1 VSTQDPFGRARATGD
16 RGTEAE
22 RVVVRD
28 RRRIDPVTG
37 EARAQGGDT
46 PSPAPRSARPEP
58 AADPDEVAKLTAELE
73 ERTADLQRLSAE
85 FANYRRR
92 VDRDRQAVV
101 TVAKAQ
107 VVAELLTVLDD
118 IDRAQAHGDL
128 TGAFKLVADKLNDAL
143 THIGLES
150 YGSAGEPFDPAVH
163 EAVQHASSSEVDG
176 PTVSA
181 VLRPGYRL
189 GDRQLR
195 PAMVAVTDRAGV
207 EPADDEPSGGEP
219 AGGELP
225 GDGAAEGAEHYAS
238 ESEPTSDPRAT
249 P

>member
-1 VSTQDPFGRARATGD
+1 VSTQDSFGRSRAAGD

-37 EARAQGGDT
+37 EARAPGGGDR
-46 PSPAPRSARPEP
+46 PSPGPPSPRPG
-58 AADPDEVAKLTAELE
+58 PDQESEEIVKLTAELE
-73 ERTADLQRLSAE
+73 ERTADLQRVSAE
-85 FANYRRR
+85 YANYRRR

-101 TVAKAQ
+101 TAAKAQ
-107 VVAELLTVLDD
+107 VVGELLTVLDD

-128 TGAFKLVADKLNDAL
+128 IGAFKLVADKLQDAL
-143 THIGLES
+143 THVGLES
-150 YGSAGEPFDPAVH
+150 YGSDGEPFDPAVH
-163 EAVQHASSSEVDG
+163 EAVQHASSIEVDG

-181 VLRPGYRL
+181 VLRRGYRL

-195 PAMVAVTDRAGV
+195 PAMVAVTDRAGGLDDADLAGDVDAEIV
-207 EPADDEPSGGEP
+207 EETTAPSAEPDAP
-219 AGGELP
+219 
-225 GDGAAEGAEHYAS
+225 